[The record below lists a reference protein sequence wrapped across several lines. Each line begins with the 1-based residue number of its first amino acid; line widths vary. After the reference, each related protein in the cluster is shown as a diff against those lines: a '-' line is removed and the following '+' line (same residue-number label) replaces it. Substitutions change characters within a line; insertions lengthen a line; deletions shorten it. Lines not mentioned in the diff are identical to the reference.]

1 MADETRLQ
9 VQETEKQEVKSSGAE
24 RTRSASAFIPRAD
37 IYENDEAVYLVCDLP
52 GVSDESVDITLEEN
66 VLTINGYVNFTPPE
80 GYQLAY
86 AEYRVGD
93 YQRRFAISNE
103 IDQEHIEAKL
113 NDGVLRLTLPKAKPE
128 ARKIS
133 IQAG

>member
-1 MADETRLQ
+1 MADETTLQ
-9 VQETEKQEVKSSGAE
+9 VQETEKQEVESSGAE
-24 RTRSASAFIPRAD
+24 RTRSTSAFIPSAD

-66 VLTINGYVNFTPPE
+66 VLTINGYVDFTAPE

-113 NDGVLRLTLPKAKPE
+113 NNGVLRLTLPKAKPE